1 MSPLLLGAAF
11 GAVGAFLLD
20 PELGRRRRALI
31 RDKVT
36 RGMTEG
42 REFTEAATKDLQQRA
57 RGLAASVRSLR
68 GGRTPDELLVERVR
82 AKLGRYCSHPGAIEV
97 TAFNGR
103 VVLTGDVLASE
114 QEAIFDAVRSLR
126 SVEHVD
132 NKLNA
137 YESAEGVS
145 SLQGGTAPDRE
156 RFALL
161 QENWSPGIRLVTG
174 GAGALLLLY
183 ALARGGFSGIG
194 ALGLGAVLLGRAS
207 TNQPLRRSFA
217 AAAARYSASREREA
231 A

>member
-1 MSPLLLGAAF
+1 MSPLLLGAAL
-11 GAVGAFLLD
+11 GATGAFLLD

-42 REFTEAATKDLQQRA
+42 REFTDAATQDLQQRA

-68 GGRTPDELLVERVR
+68 SGRTPDETLVGRLR
-82 AKLGRYCSHPGAIEV
+82 AKLGRYCSHPSAIEV

-114 QEAIFDAVRSLR
+114 QERIFDAMRSVRG
-126 SVEHVD
+126 VEHVD

-137 YESAEGVS
+137 YESAEGIS
-145 SLQGGTAPDRE
+145 SLQGGTAPAGE

-161 QENWSPGIRLVTG
+161 QDNWSAGIRLVTG

-183 ALARGGFSGIG
+183 ALARGGLSGIG

-207 TNQPLRRSFA
+207 TNQPLSRSFA
-217 AAAARYSASREREA
+217 AAAARSASRQREA

>member
-1 MSPLLLGAAF
+1 MSPLLLGAAL
-11 GAVGAFLLD
+11 GAAGAFLLD
-20 PELGRRRRALI
+20 PELGRRRRAVI

-42 REFTEAATKDLQQRA
+42 REFTDAATKDLQQRA

-68 GGRTPDELLVERVR
+68 GGGTPDELLVERVR
-82 AKLGRYCSHPGAIEV
+82 SKLGRYCSHPGAIEV

-114 QEAIFDAVRSLR
+114 QEQIFDAVRSVPR
-126 SVEHVD
+126 VEHVD

-137 YESAEGVS
+137 YESAEGIS
-145 SLQGGTAPDRE
+145 SLQGGATPPRE

-161 QENWSPGIRLVTG
+161 EENWSPGIRLVTG

-183 ALARGGFSGIG
+183 AVARGGLTGIG
-194 ALGLGAVLLGRAS
+194 ALGLGALLLGRAS

-217 AAAARYSASREREA
+217 SAGMRASSASAREA

>member
-1 MSPLLLGAAF
+1 MSPLLLGAAL
-11 GAVGAFLLD
+11 GATGAFLLD
-20 PELGRRRRALI
+20 PELGRRRRTLI

-42 REFTEAATKDLQQRA
+42 REFSDAASKDLQQRA
-57 RGLAASVRSLR
+57 RGLAASMRSLR
-68 GGRTPDELLVERVR
+68 TGRTPDETLVERVR

-114 QEAIFDAVRSLR
+114 QERIFDAVRSVR
-126 SVEHVD
+126 GVEHVD

-137 YESAEGVS
+137 YESAEGIS
-145 SLQGGTAPDRE
+145 SLQGGTARAPE

-161 QENWSPGIRLVTG
+161 QENWTPGIRLVTG

-183 ALARGGFSGIG
+183 ALARGGLTGIG

-207 TNQPLRRSFA
+207 TNQPLGRSFA
-217 AAAARYSASREREA
+217 SGARSASRQREA

>member
-1 MSPLLLGAAF
+1 MSPLLLGAVL
-11 GAVGAFLLD
+11 GASGAFLLD

-36 RGMTEG
+36 RGVTES
-42 REFTEAATKDLQQRA
+42 REFADAATKDLQQRA
-57 RGLAASVRSLR
+57 RGVSSRVKRLR
-68 GGRTPDELLVERVR
+68 AGGSPDEALVARVR

-114 QEAIFDAVRSLR
+114 REQIFEAVRTVR
-126 SVEHVD
+126 GVEQVD
-132 NKLNA
+132 NSLSA
-137 YESAEGVS
+137 HQSAEGVS
-145 SLQGGTAPDRE
+145 SLQGGSAPERE

-183 ALARGGFSGIG
+183 ALVRGGLSSIG
-194 ALGLGAVLLGRAS
+194 ALGVGAVLLGRAT
-207 TNQPLRRSFA
+207 TNQPLRRAFEA
-217 AAAARYSASREREA
+217 TARRQTHREVA
-231 A
+231 

>member
-1 MSPLLLGAAF
+1 MSPLLLGAAL
-11 GAVGAFLLD
+11 GATGAFLLD

-42 REFTEAATKDLQQRA
+42 REFTDAATKDLRQRA
-57 RGLAASVRSLR
+57 RGLAASMRSLR
-68 GGRTPDELLVERVR
+68 TGRTPDETLVERVR

-114 QEAIFDAVRSLR
+114 QERIFDAVRSVR
-126 SVEHVD
+126 GVEHVD

-137 YESAEGVS
+137 YESAEGIS
-145 SLQGGTAPDRE
+145 SLQGGTARAPE

-161 QENWSPGIRLVTG
+161 QDNWSPGIRLVTG

-183 ALARGGFSGIG
+183 ALARGGISGIG
-194 ALGLGAVLLGRAS
+194 ALGLGAVLLGRAG
-207 TNQPLRRSFA
+207 TNQPLGRSFA
-217 AAAARYSASREREA
+217 AAAARSASRQREA

>member
-1 MSPLLLGAAF
+1 MSPLLLGAAL
-11 GAVGAFLLD
+11 GAASAFLLD
-20 PELGRRRRALI
+20 PDLGRRRRALI

-42 REFTEAATKDLQQRA
+42 REFTDAATKDLQQRA
-57 RGLAASVRSLR
+57 RGIAASVRGLR
-68 GGRTPDELLVERVR
+68 AGRTPDELLVERVR

-114 QEAIFDAVRSLR
+114 QEQIFDAVRSVR
-126 SVEHVD
+126 GVENVD

-137 YESAEGVS
+137 YESAEGIS
-145 SLQGGTAPDRE
+145 SLQGGSAPAGE

-183 ALARGGFSGIG
+183 ALARGGLTGIG
-194 ALGLGAVLLGRAS
+194 ALGVGAVLLGRAS

-217 AAAARYSASREREA
+217 SAAARRSSREREA